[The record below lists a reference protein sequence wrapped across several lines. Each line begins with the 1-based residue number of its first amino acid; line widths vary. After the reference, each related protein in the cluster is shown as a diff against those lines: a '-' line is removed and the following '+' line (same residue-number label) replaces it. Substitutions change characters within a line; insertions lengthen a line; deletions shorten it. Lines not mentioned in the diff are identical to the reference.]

1 MKSWIN
7 FPLGIVFFVVILCVF
22 VLEIVVS
29 MYKLSNH
36 NPPNE
41 TFNVKEINSASD
53 HTDIIIARQYEKF
66 PFKIVTKK
74 KERKQNEWSAAKDI

>member
-1 MKSWIN
+1 M
-7 FPLGIVFFVVILCVF
+7 FFVVILCVF

-41 TFNVKEINSASD
+41 TFNVKEINIASD
-53 HTDIIIARQYEKF
+53 HTDIITARQYEKF
-66 PFKIVTKK
+66 PFKIVTQKRK
-74 KERKQNEWSAAKDI
+74 KENKTSDQLLKRRLVIK

>member
-1 MKSWIN
+1 M
-7 FPLGIVFFVVILCVF
+7 FFVVILCVF

-41 TFNVKEINSASD
+41 PFKVKQINSASD
-53 HTDIIIARQYEKF
+53 HTDIITARQYEKF
-66 PFKIVTKK
+66 PFKISNKNEEKKTKK
-74 KERKQNEWSAAKDI
+74 QKTNE